1 MGFLVESVLR
11 FSSLVKFEVT
21 EEPLFDKEGNCANK
35 AVSSRTKNHL
45 SKSKRQGEGG
55 FRNQTR
61 LEGTYQTVQ
70 HLVSLPE
77 AYRFTH
83 LLRLHPSRKPHRGVT
98 PLGGRAGKVGK
109 GRGEQANGRRGE
121 RTK

>member
-1 MGFLVESVLR
+1 MTTEKRRGLNEPSASETGALTCI
-11 FSSLVKFEVT
+11 SYGSLSGERS
-21 EEPLFDKEGNCANK
+21 L
-35 AVSSRTKNHL
+35 L

-83 LLRLHPSRKPHRGVT
+83 LLRLHPSRRPHRGVT